1 MNMCKSLHANNNS
14 KAAGLSAVMLVCAG
28 CVCQSHMNHTSDST
42 ALLTERS
49 EDMDPVTVCMIN
61 TVYRDMM
68 LFTSKD
74 ATYLNWFQYFEVSLD
89 FLHFVSIVSIMQ
101 QLKIKTGGWKHAY
114 SLRKPATVTVND
126 CMRSLCSHRIGCCL
140 QSLCFVKV
148 DYRGTKSTK

>member
-1 MNMCKSLHANNNS
+1 
-14 KAAGLSAVMLVCAG
+14 
-28 CVCQSHMNHTSDST
+28 MNHTSDST

-49 EDMDPVTVCMIN
+49 EDMDPVAVCMIN

-89 FLHFVSIVSIMQ
+89 FLHFVSIISIMQ

-114 SLRKPATVTVND
+114 SLRKPATVND
-126 CMRSLCSHRIGCCL
+126 CTRSLCSHRVGCCL
-140 QSLCFVKV
+140 QSLFGKV
-148 DYRGTKSTK
+148 DYRCTKSTK